1 MKTALKTI
9 GYISI
14 IPLLIGLYFFDNIK
28 GYYRFK
34 ELCGQEKQ
42 LVVKS
47 KLERDVGWQLDL
59 GKRTPRIYA
68 LQIAGLPHVKFVR
81 FKDFDDRQ
89 LYDAYY
95 VGRTERV
102 ADGNDPRNRSDWEHD
117 YEVLPAEFKNPT
129 IYQWQSF
136 EEDLPNELRM
146 SQAGYRFTDLR
157 TKQVVVSFTQLG
169 YSKFDRNHT
178 LLDAPSGEVCGVDDG
193 RIWEQQIQ
201 SLIFTQ

>member
-1 MKTALKTI
+1 MKNTLKII

-14 IPLLIGLYFFDNIK
+14 IPLLIGLYFFENIK

-34 ELCGQEKQ
+34 ELCGQERQ

-47 KLERDVGWQLDL
+47 KLERDVGWMIDL
-59 GKRTPRIYA
+59 EKRTPRSYA
-68 LQIAGLPHVKFVR
+68 FQIAGLPYVKFLR
-81 FKDFDDRQ
+81 FKDFEDRKI
-89 LYDAYY
+89 YDAYY
-95 VGRTERV
+95 IGKTNKI
-102 ADGNDPRNRSDWEHD
+102 ADGGASRRDDWESD
-117 YEVLPAEFKNPT
+117 YELQPANFDKPA

-146 SQAGYRFTDLR
+146 SRAGYRFTDLR
-157 TKQVVVSFTQLG
+157 TKQVVVSFNQLG

-201 SLIFTQ
+201 SLIFAK